1 MIDLTMQRADEIR
14 ADLTQVTDCAYA
26 SVKQNRGDT
35 PSELIAKASET
46 IMMILMA
53 IARRDDELEE
63 AADDLA
69 VAALAIRNEIY
80 QKRYTQKKY

>member
-1 MIDLTMQRADEIR
+1 
-14 ADLTQVTDCAYA
+14 
-26 SVKQNRGDT
+26 
-35 PSELIAKASET
+35 
-46 IMMILMA
+46 MA

-80 QKRYTQKKY
+80 QKRYTQKQY